1 MPLPENPI
9 HTPVSPPPL
18 EWVVGS
24 TFELTIPLPKKAN
37 LGLGTAHPDGTP
49 ELTGKGRTRRRPQ
62 PQQPNLRVEAPASPQ
77 PAMDAL
83 TAHCSLPKSL
93 NARKPAAARRRE
105 DPDASP
111 YNPCQMAYNPHHPL
125 VDRQ

>member
-9 HTPVSPPPL
+9 HTPDSPPPPL

-62 PQQPNLRVEAPASPQ
+62 PQQPNLRVEAPATGDGRPDGTLQ
-77 PAMDAL
+77 LAEEPER
-83 TAHCSLPKSL
+83 TE
-93 NARKPAAARRRE
+93 ARRRK
-105 DPDASP
+105 A
-111 YNPCQMAYNPHHPL
+111 QGRA
-125 VDRQ
+125 